1 MCEHYHG
8 AKSYSCTARN
18 YIYTCVAVCIFV
30 LSFISNA
37 NRPAHTLPLPLQHQG
52 SVGVVH
58 DNKDGTRGTSEHADF
73 VPQSSSAAVGII
85 QPVSANPQGPH
96 LHPRGAVGADGE
108 LSLAGIISSGGGAVA
123 AAATLVG
130 PEPFGGAGGIGNPVV
145 DLCPTTD
152 AEAKAAAKS
161 EFTDVD
167 EAHPFAFKSPEAT
180 DVSSSARGGGHRPPA
195 LQTILTRLVSY
206 LPGGG
211 GTGTGTGI
219 MLEAGP
225 AKNLSWAAESKKVSI
240 ETYTYH
246 V

>member
-1 MCEHYHG
+1 MHIATAFLALLPSALFSVALDG
-8 AKSYSCTARN
+8 ATVGS
-18 YIYTCVAVCIFV
+18 F
-30 LSFISNA
+30 LSSENGDFGGIGI
-37 NRPAHTLPLPLQHQG
+37 PA
-52 SVGVVH
+52 
-58 DNKDGTRGTSEHADF
+58 DAADR
-73 VPQSSSAAVGII
+73 
-85 QPVSANPQGPH
+85 
-96 LHPRGAVGADGE
+96 L
-108 LSLAGIISSGGGAVA
+108 LISSGGGAVA
-123 AAATLVG
+123 VAAATLVG

-145 DLCPTTD
+145 DLCPSTD

-195 LQTILTRLVSY
+195 LQTILARLVSY

-240 ETYTYH
+240 ETYIYH